1 MMRENSIKK
10 YTRMFALA
18 VLAGIAI
25 GIGGIVYLSVENKIA
40 AALMFTVGL
49 YTICVHGFNLYT
61 GKIGYLVNQS
71 FTYLLDL
78 IVIWFG
84 NLAGTGL
91 TSAAVMQSR
100 IKGISDIA
108 AAISATKINDNLFSL
123 FLLAVFCGFLMFAAV
138 DGYKTTQHPAILFMG
153 VAAFILCGFEHC
165 IADMFYYFLGG
176 AWSAKAV
183 TSILVITIGNSVG
196 GMMIPLMKKI

>member
-1 MMRENSIKK
+1 
-10 YTRMFALA
+10 MFALA

-49 YTICVHGFNLYT
+49 YTICVHGLNLYT

-84 NLAGTGL
+84 NLTA
-91 TSAAVMQSR
+91 AAVMQSR

-138 DGYKTTQHPAILFMG
+138 DGYKTTRHPAILFMG

-196 GMMIPLMKKI
+196 GMLIPLMKKI